1 MYKKTLI
8 LFMQKYHIDDKHE
21 DTFMK
26 SFQKYKKRVE
36 EERKGKIFTYINFHY
51 PCLQQKAFRAWAL

>member
-1 MYKKTLI
+1 M
-8 LFMQKYHIDDKHE
+8 MQKYHIDEKHE

-36 EERKGKIFTYINFHY
+36 EERKKNKIFTHIDFHY

>member
-1 MYKKTLI
+1 M
-8 LFMQKYHIDDKHE
+8 MQKYHIDEKHE

-36 EERKGKIFTYINFHY
+36 EERKDKIFTYINFHY

>member
-1 MYKKTLI
+1 MYKKALI
-8 LFMQKYHIDDKHE
+8 LFMQKYHIDEKHE

-36 EERKGKIFTYINFHY
+36 EERKSKIFTYINFHY